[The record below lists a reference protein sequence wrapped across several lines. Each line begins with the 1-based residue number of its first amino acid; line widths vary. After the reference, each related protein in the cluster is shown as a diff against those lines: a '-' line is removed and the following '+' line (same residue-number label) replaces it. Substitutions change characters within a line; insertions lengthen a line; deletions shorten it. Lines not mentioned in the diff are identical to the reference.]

1 MKILKWLL
9 LSLLALALL
18 LSLYLTLWFD
28 LNDVKNN
35 LVSKVAAETGRTL
48 QIKQDIGWSL
58 YPDLALTLADVSLSQ
73 PQGLPG
79 PAMLQ
84 VAKAEAAVALWPLLQ
99 QQIQLKKL
107 RLDGVEIFFTEQGKL
122 NSLSGLSNNTASDPT
137 QSNTAANNSSDNHY
151 INQLQ
156 LDEFELNKVQLTQQK
171 PGQKANQIQLQH
183 FSLQQFQPGKAAP
196 VRFHFQVPD
205 ALDLQGEALL
215 LWQLK
220 PQQLQLQQLQ
230 LTADLPGQNIR
241 LHSALQLD
249 MAAQQLQ
256 WQIDELLLNNNQSNS
271 KGSGTVALNYQS
283 KKPLAKVQLTLDQW
297 QLQAAETSS
306 SENTSQNNDNN
317 TTQPD
322 LSLLQ
327 QLDLQLQLQ
336 VQSVQLN
343 KLQLN
348 KAQLQLHN
356 QGGLVKLNKASAEL
370 YQGNVT
376 AQGSLDARK
385 SMASYQLSAE
395 LSGIDMLQLL
405 QATAGMNLLSGTAE
419 LTFNAKGQ
427 GLLPADIKT
436 ALAAQ
441 GQFKVTDG
449 AIHGINIPAQI
460 RSARAALKNETAAD
474 TGEAKKTDFSSLSGS
489 FVLANAVLENHDL
502 QLAAPLLRL
511 SGSGN
516 ANINTEQLD
525 YQLKTA
531 LVNTLKGQG
540 GKEKDE
546 LANIEIP
553 LKISGSFAEPKYQLD
568 TKALFNQHLKH
579 KVDEQKD
586 KLKNKLLEKLGGG

>member
-1 MKILKWLL
+1 MKIFKWLL

-18 LSLYLTLWFD
+18 LGLYLTLWFD

-48 QIKQDIGWSL
+48 KIKQDIGWSL
-58 YPDLALTLADVSLSQ
+58 YPDLALTLAEVSLSQ

-84 VAKAEAAVALWPLLQ
+84 VAKAEAAVALLPLLQ

-122 NSLSGLSNNTASDPT
+122 NSFSGLAKNTTSDTTASA
-137 QSNTAANNSSDNHY
+137 TAASSNSY
-151 INQLQ
+151 LNQLQ
-156 LDEFELNKVQLTQQK
+156 LDEFELNHMQLTLQK
-171 PGQKANQIQLQH
+171 PAEKTNQIQLQH
-183 FSLQQFQPGKAAP
+183 FSLQQFQPGQAAP
-196 VRFHFQVPD
+196 VSFHFKVPD
-205 ALDLQGEALL
+205 AFDLQGEALL
-215 LWQLK
+215 LWQQNQ
-220 PQQLQLQQLQ
+220 QQLQLQQLQ
-230 LTADLPGQNIR
+230 LTADLPGQKVR
-241 LHSALQLD
+241 LQSALQLD

-256 WQIDELLLNNNQSNS
+256 WQIDELLLNNKQSSS

-297 QLQAAETSS
+297 QLQTAETSS
-306 SENTSQNNDNN
+306 SENTNQNNNS

-322 LSLLQ
+322 LTLLQ

-385 SMASYQLSAE
+385 SIAGYQLSAAA
-395 LSGIDMLQLL
+395 SGIDMLQLL
-405 QATAGMNLLSGTAE
+405 QTTAGMDLLSGTAE
-419 LTFNAKGQ
+419 LTFNAKGH

-460 RSARAALKNETAAD
+460 RSARAALKNETAPDASE
-474 TGEAKKTDFSSLSGS
+474 TKKTDFSSLSGS

-516 ANINTEQLD
+516 ANINSEQLD

-531 LVNTLKGQG
+531 LVSTLKGQG

-553 LKISGSFAEPKYQLD
+553 LKISGSFAKPKYQLD

>member
-9 LSLLALALL
+9 LSLLALTLM

-28 LNDVKNN
+28 LNDLKNN

-58 YPDLALTLADVSLSQ
+58 YPDLALTLNDVSLSQ
-73 PQGLPG
+73 PKGLPG

-107 RLDGVEIFFTEQGKL
+107 QLDGVEIFFTEQGKL
-122 NSLSGLSNNTASDPT
+122 NSLSGLTNNSPSDPT
-137 QSNTAANNSSDNHY
+137 ESNTAANNSSDNSY
-151 INQLQ
+151 MNQLQ
-156 LDEFELNKVQLTQQK
+156 LDELAVNNVQLTLQK
-171 PGQKANQIQLQH
+171 PGEKTNQIQLQH
-183 FSLQQFQPGKAAP
+183 FSVQQFQPGKAAP
-196 VRFHFQVPD
+196 VSFHLKLPD
-205 ALDLQGEALL
+205 VIDLKGEALL
-215 LWQLK
+215 LWQPK

-241 LHSALQLD
+241 LQSALQLD

-256 WQIDELLLNNNQSNS
+256 WQIEELRLNNNQSNS

-297 QLQAAETSS
+297 QLQAAESS
-306 SENTSQNNDNN
+306 SENGSQHNDNN

-327 QLDLQLQLQ
+327 QLDLQLQVQ
-336 VQSVQLN
+336 VQSMLLN
-343 KLQLN
+343 KVQLN

-370 YQGNVT
+370 YQGNIT
-376 AQGSLDARK
+376 AQGSLDARNTI
-385 SMASYQLSAE
+385 AGYQLSAAA
-395 LSGIDMLQLL
+395 SGIDMLQLL
-405 QATAGMNLLSGTAE
+405 QATAGMDLLSGTAE

-441 GQFKVTDG
+441 GQFKVADG

-460 RSARAALKNETAAD
+460 RSARAALKNETAPD
-474 TGEAKKTDFSSLSGS
+474 TGDTKKTDFSSLTGS
-489 FVLANAVLENHDL
+489 FMLANAVLENHDL

-516 ANINTEQLD
+516 ANLNTEQLD

-553 LKISGSFAEPKYQLD
+553 LKISGTFAKPKYQLD

-586 KLKNKLLEKLGGG
+586 KLKNKLLEKLGVG